1 MFLTKTQDPDNT
13 LRRALSDAEKLQ
25 FVSKS
30 VFWIQGKDTM
40 DSCFILN
47 FGYEASLPWP
57 QVRIRI
63 GGKITLDKTLEADIS
78 INKTSYLLILV
89 PDESSC
95 SLLSKTVPGFEIRL
109 KLKPSL

>member
-13 LRRALSDAEKLQ
+13 LRRALSDTEKLQ

-57 QVRIRI
+57 QVRIHI

-78 INKTSYLLILV
+78 INKTSNPFNL
-89 PDESSC
+89 
-95 SLLSKTVPGFEIRL
+95 GGR
-109 KLKPSL
+109 

>member
-13 LRRALSDAEKLQ
+13 LRRALSDSEKLQ

-47 FGYEASLPWP
+47 FGFEASLPWP
-57 QVRIRI
+57 QVRIHW
-63 GGKITLDKTLEADIS
+63 GTDNLGQNFGS
-78 INKTSYLLILV
+78 
-89 PDESSC
+89 
-95 SLLSKTVPGFEIRL
+95 
-109 KLKPSL
+109 